1 MPSLGNIGLK
11 LAEFVV
17 GLDSIVT
24 VTHTLSKTAY
34 RIYSNKRR
42 GAYLI
47 FHAISAALIQGW
59 RLLNNVP
66 DKFTFSIFLFNSTLF
81 IC

>member
-42 GAYLI
+42 SAYLI
-47 FHAISAALIQGW
+47 FRAISAALIQGQ
-59 RLLNNVP
+59 RLSKHCTSQIYVQ
-66 DKFTFSIFLFNSTLF
+66 SISMSHH
-81 IC
+81 I